1 MQVSKV
7 ATEGPTANLSVIN
20 HKARTSKT
28 VGIGDEAAPRIF
40 GALRAPP
47 QAPPSLACFV
57 QRAMAS
63 LEVGEAINDDEE
75 QHLLTAYG
83 GVVIVVDC
91 QGPTLAGPIL
101 EQAIPRLTAGRRD
114 I

>member
-1 MQVSKV
+1 MNKLV
-7 ATEGPTANLSVIN
+7 TEGSTANLSVIN

-47 QAPPSLACFV
+47 SLACFV

-75 QHLLTAYG
+75 QHLLTASG
-83 GVVIVVDC
+83 GFLIAVDC
-91 QGPTLAGPIL
+91 
-101 EQAIPRLTAGRRD
+101 
-114 I
+114 